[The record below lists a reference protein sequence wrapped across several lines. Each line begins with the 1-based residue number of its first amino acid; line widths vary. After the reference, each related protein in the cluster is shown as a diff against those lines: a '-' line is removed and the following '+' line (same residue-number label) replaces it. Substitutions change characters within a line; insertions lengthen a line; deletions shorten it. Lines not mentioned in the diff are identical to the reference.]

1 VFFVFFVVKEKAFF
15 LDSSLRR
22 IPADDFLLFINDFQ
36 FIADFLDLPNIFGT
50 TGNRIFRIFNQEPGV
65 ELGYSEIRLVD
76 DNEDDVAINGRVDPV
91 PIPKVIALI
100 FADEILIHG
109 PFGVVINLI
118 TITRKR
124 PLEIFTLYS
133 LDAVADE
140 LGYFCA
146 ANGWGIE

>member
-1 VFFVFFVVKEKAFF
+1 MKEKAFF

-22 IPADDFLLFINDFQ
+22 IPADDFLLFVNDFQ
-36 FIADFLDLPNIFGT
+36 FIADYLDLPNIFGT

-109 PFGVVINLI
+109 PLGVVVDLI
-118 TITRKR
+118 AITRER
-124 PLEIFTLYS
+124 PLDVFALHS
-133 LDAVADE
+133 LDAVVDE
-140 LGYFCA
+140 FGYFGA
-146 ANGWGIE
+146 AKANTRSIE